1 MTGEKKGRIKKYMK
15 RGLKKVIIKERLKY
29 IPTWLKRKDRKHI
42 ITQRSECM
50 KKESDIEPIAPRNYG
65 KNRKYSRV
73 GPMGYTWIYER
84 EKSRNRKSRATV
96 PLSPM

>member
-1 MTGEKKGRIKKYMK
+1 MIGEKNGENKELYKEGSQKSI
-15 RGLKKVIIKERLKY
+15 VKERLKY

-50 KKESDIEPIAPRNYG
+50 KKKSDIEPIAPRNYG
-65 KNRKYSRV
+65 KNLKYSRV

-84 EKSRNRKSRATV
+84 KKAGIENLVLQSR
-96 PLSPM
+96 